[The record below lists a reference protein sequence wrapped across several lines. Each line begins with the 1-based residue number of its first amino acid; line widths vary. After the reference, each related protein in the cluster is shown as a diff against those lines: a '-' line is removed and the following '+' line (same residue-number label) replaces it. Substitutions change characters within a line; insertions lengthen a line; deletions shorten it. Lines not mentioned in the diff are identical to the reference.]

1 MDTVDPYLVTTIQS
15 IRLPLYPDLHIK
27 LQSHYSHELARMV
40 AAGELDMALVTAI
53 PDMPALDFLMIVE
66 RPFYVAFSKTNSLMC
81 LHEVTLED
89 LHGVDWVLLASH
101 VNPHAFERLQKAAA
115 EKGITAAEMHC
126 VMAIE
131 EASAW
136 ILELDGV
143 AILPRDAAW
152 RIALDGITMRP
163 LAEKDLTLATRLAT
177 RANNKSRLTSEF
189 IRAIG
194 RRQSTM

>member
-1 MDTVDPYLVTTIQS
+1 MIANPN
-15 IRLPLYPDLHIK
+15 
-27 LQSHYSHELARMV
+27 
-40 AAGELDMALVTAI
+40 
-53 PDMPALDFLMIVE
+53 MPALDFLMIVE
-66 RPFYVAFSKTNSLMC
+66 RPFYVAFSKTNSLMF

-101 VNPHAFERLQKAAA
+101 ANPHAFERLQKAAV

-143 AILPRDAAW
+143 AILPRDVAW
-152 RIALDGITMRP
+152 RIALNGITMRP

-194 RRQSTM
+194 RRQSTLYASPQQRLPF